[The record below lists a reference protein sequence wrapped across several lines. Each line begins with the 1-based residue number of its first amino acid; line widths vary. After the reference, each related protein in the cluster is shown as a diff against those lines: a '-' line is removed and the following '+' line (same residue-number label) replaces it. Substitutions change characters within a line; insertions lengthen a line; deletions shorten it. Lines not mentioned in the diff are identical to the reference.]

1 LDFSLLIPT
10 KDRVDI
16 LLDTIKFY
24 IHKKY
29 DGKIIIFDSSS
40 DENANKLKKEISN
53 LNLNFSIKIYNI
65 TALPF
70 GAISVM
76 SDNID
81 TQYVAFSG
89 DDDYFIP
96 ENLKFFVN
104 YLVDNPSYFGVNGNA
119 VHLSKSDNSYTYQ
132 DINSYDQKELL
143 IDDPNK
149 RLNTLLENYKV
160 PLFSI
165 VRKNV
170 FIDLIKYVPVKEKS
184 KNLSR
189 QIIDEI
195 LISCLYAISGKIK
208 HLNYDHLIR
217 IGHETNNKTYS
228 FKDDS
233 LIIKTNTYKFL
244 KETLKDYHLSINK
257 NQEYY
262 FENIINNFLNNL
274 SKYEIQNSKKKKF
287 KIKSFIILT
296 LKKNNIFDK
305 LLTFLYRIKILTK
318 INHLYKKKLI
328 NNKQL
333 IKDCYLIVK

>member
-1 LDFSLLIPT
+1 MDFSLLIPT

-40 DENANKLKKEISN
+40 DKNASKLKNEISK
-53 LNLNFSIKIYNI
+53 LNLNFSIKIYSVK
-65 TALPF
+65 ALPF
-70 GAISVM
+70 GAISLM
-76 SDNID
+76 SDKID
-81 TQYVAFSG
+81 TKYLAFSG

-96 ENLKFFVN
+96 DNLKFFVN
-104 YLVDNPSYFGVNGNA
+104 YLIDNPSYFGVNGNA
-119 VHLSKSDNSYTYQ
+119 VHLSRSYNNFTFQ

-143 IDDPNK
+143 KDDPNK

-165 VRKNV
+165 VRKND

-208 HLNYDHLIR
+208 HVNYDHLIR
-217 IGHETNNKTYS
+217 IGHETNNKAYS

-233 LIIKTNTYKFL
+233 LIIKKNTYKFL
-244 KETLKDYHLSINK
+244 KDTVRDYHLKINK
-257 NQEYY
+257 NHEYY
-262 FENIINNFLNNL
+262 SENLINKFLNNL
-274 SKYEIQNSKKKKF
+274 SKYEMKNSKKKKF
-287 KIKSFIILT
+287 KTKSFLFF
-296 LKKNNIFDK
+296 LLNKNNILDK
-305 LLTFLYRIKILTK
+305 LLTLIYKFKIFTK
-318 INHLYKKKLI
+318 IDDLHKKKLI